1 VAAVIACRNDGYRI
15 VVAEQTRDA
24 VPPQVLP
31 AVFPVCLVLGSEFH
45 GVSASVLALADAAV
59 AIPVHGMANSLNV
72 STAAGIILNHLTLAW
87 SQLAEQ
93 SE

>member
-1 VAAVIACRNDGYRI
+1 
-15 VVAEQTRDA
+15 
-24 VPPQVLP
+24 VPTFR
-31 AVFPVCLVLGSEFH
+31 FPPLNKGASPRSLWWARSYGTLGTIGICLVLGSEFH
-45 GVSASVLALADAAV
+45 GVSASVLALTDAAV
-59 AIPVHGMANSLNV
+59 AIPVHGTANSLNV